1 MIKYRVY
8 TEIGYDE
15 FAEANYDLAVKHYT
29 EKGIGEIETIEYE
42 IPSETES

>member
-15 FAEANYDLAVKHYT
+15 FIDYDLAVEHHSKR
-29 EKGIGEIETIEYE
+29 GIGEIETIEYE
-42 IPSETES
+42 IPTETES